1 MEDQLQEQMEDQLQE
16 QWEDELPPSLLEEH
30 MEDQLPPGGS
40 APAIL
45 QPPKQRTPS
54 SAAEKADYQLL
65 REKRYYMKK

>member
-45 QPPKQRTPS
+45 QPTKQRTP
-54 SAAEKADYQLL
+54 
-65 REKRYYMKK
+65 